1 MYSPMIDNQGFKVPP
16 PPSQTRPRPA
26 SHYPMSN
33 PRYPDLVNE
42 STYLPDRQPQPMYKT
57 PFKQRE
63 IILPRKGLFTRDSNI
78 QSQTQSQKPTQTQA
92 SGYSSRPMT
101 PALSLRGGPETHRF
115 QNQYKNQAFRFDTVH
130 DHNRV
135 LAGGTMDVG
144 TQENLYSSPQ
154 KQKRSYEETEME
166 ADTEGGEAESYTQ
179 PETSGPAQWPLHAI
193 SSPRAHHSN
202 LYPHDSPSAKRS
214 KRDQYQYRHDEMDM
228 NIGMRMHMDKQLVH
242 DKPLIDLYGPSIR
255 TKRPTPQHGFE
266 PEAESERGQMLP
278 SRPTSANEKAVSEN
292 DDHEAIITEIRSK
305 SALYSLGE
313 EELESIVASVVC
325 EEGFTGLV
333 RPLGWCT
340 VKLNETSNL
349 NHVSSSGQENA
360 KPLASQNQDG
370 RGDRGT
376 KLNEQGRLSKSRG
389 SERTKTGSGAMQCLA
404 NHYKVSFSLL
414 VQHEPLCL

>member
-16 PPSQTRPRPA
+16 PPAQTRPRPA

-33 PRYPDLVNE
+33 ARHPDLENE
-42 STYLPDRQPQPMYKT
+42 STYLPDRQPEAMYRT
-57 PFKQRE
+57 PSKQRE
-63 IILPRKGLFTRDSNI
+63 IILPRKGLFTRDSNVQS
-78 QSQTQSQKPTQTQA
+78 QSQTQTPTQTQA

-166 ADTEGGEAESYTQ
+166 ADTQGGEAESYTQ

-202 LYPHDSPSAKRS
+202 LYPHDSSSAKRS

-228 NIGMRMHMDKQLVH
+228 DIGMRMHMDKQLVH

-255 TKRPTPQHGFE
+255 TKRPTPQHGAE
-266 PEAESERGQMLP
+266 PGSEPAQMLS
-278 SRPTSANEKAVSEN
+278 SRRSYAKDKAFFN
-292 DDHEAIITEIRSK
+292 HDDREAVFTEIRSK

-313 EELESIVASVVC
+313 EQLESIVASVVC
-325 EEGFTGLV
+325 EEGFTDLV
-333 RPLGWCT
+333 RLLGWCT
-340 VKLNETSNL
+340 VKLNETANL
-349 NHVSSSGQENA
+349 NHASFSGQENA

-376 KLNEQGRLSKSRG
+376 KLNEKGRLAISRG
-389 SERTKTGSGAMQCLA
+389 SE
-404 NHYKVSFSLL
+404 
-414 VQHEPLCL
+414 

>member
-1 MYSPMIDNQGFKVPP
+1 VMYSPMIDNQGFKVPP
-16 PPSQTRPRPA
+16 PPAQTRPRPA

-33 PRYPDLVNE
+33 ARYPDLENE
-42 STYLPDRQPQPMYKT
+42 STYLPDRQPQPLYRT
-57 PFKQRE
+57 PSKQRE
-63 IILPRKGLFTRDSNI
+63 IVLPRKGLFTRDSNI
-78 QSQTQSQKPTQTQA
+78 ESQTQNQAPTQTQA
-92 SGYSSRPMT
+92 SGYSSRPTT

-115 QNQYKNQAFRFDTVH
+115 QNQYKNQAFRFDTVQ

-135 LAGGTMDVG
+135 LAGGTMDIG

-166 ADTEGGEAESYTQ
+166 ADTQGGGAESYTQ

-228 NIGMRMHMDKQLVH
+228 DIGMRMHIDKQLVH

-255 TKRPTPQHGFE
+255 TKRPTPQ
-266 PEAESERGQMLP
+266 PEAEAGSEPAQML
-278 SRPTSANEKAVSEN
+278 TSHRSYANDKAVFDN
-292 DDHEAIITEIRSK
+292 DDREAVFTEIRSK

-325 EEGFTGLV
+325 EEGFTDLV

-340 VKLNETSNL
+340 VKLNETSNI

-376 KLNEQGRLSKSRG
+376 KLNEKGRLSISRG
-389 SERTKTGSGAMQCLA
+389 SE
-404 NHYKVSFSLL
+404 
-414 VQHEPLCL
+414 

>member
-16 PPSQTRPRPA
+16 PPSQTRPRSA

-33 PRYPDLVNE
+33 PRYPDLENE
-42 STYLPDRQPQPMYKT
+42 STYLPDRQPQLMYKT
-57 PFKQRE
+57 PSKQRE
-63 IILPRKGLFTRDSNI
+63 IILPRRGLFTRDTNSQS
-78 QSQTQSQKPTQTQA
+78 QSQTQAPTQTQA

-101 PALSLRGGPETHRF
+101 PALSLRGGPEPHRF
-115 QNQYKNQAFRFDTVH
+115 QNQYKNQTFRFDTVH

-166 ADTEGGEAESYTQ
+166 ADTQGGEAESYTQ

-193 SSPRAHHSN
+193 SSPRAHHTN
-202 LYPHDSPSAKRS
+202 LYSHESPSAKRS
-214 KRDQYQYRHDEMDM
+214 KRDQYQYRHDEMDID
-228 NIGMRMHMDKQLVH
+228 IGTRMHIVKQLAH
-242 DKPLIDLYGPSIR
+242 DRPLIDLYGPSIR
-255 TKRPTPQHGFE
+255 TKRPTPQAE
-266 PEAESERGQMLP
+266 PEAGSEPAQMLP
-278 SRPTSANEKAVSEN
+278 SRRSYTNDKAVFDN
-292 DDHEAIITEIRSK
+292 DDREAVFTEIRSK

-325 EEGFTGLV
+325 EEGFTDLV
-333 RPLGWCT
+333 RLLGRCT
-340 VKLNETSNL
+340 IKLNETSNL
-349 NHVSSSGQENA
+349 NHASFSGQENA

-376 KLNEQGRLSKSRG
+376 KLNEQGRLRIARG
-389 SERTKTGSGAMQCLA
+389 SERTKTGSGAMQCLT